1 MAVTVNDN
9 AKFRR
14 LWPQVESTE
23 IVQHVNGYSSRFDDL
38 AFRQSARPRPS
49 VDIAPNRGQRRDLR
63 QSLEDSGSADVAS
76 MKNAIRSAQ
85 RFDGLRPKKPVCIGD
100 HSKDRRSQNHHK
112 PILVPSQTAGNSKAI
127 LRRTPAGEVQ
137 IPPTEQ
143 NLVEVLR
150 RYWGYHQFRPRQ
162 ENVIRSLLAARDTC
176 VVMPTGGGKS
186 LCYQLPAVILGKT
199 AVVVSPLIAL
209 MQDQAAQLAQMGIPA
224 NVINSHQSPAERRH
238 VMEHATRGEYRLL
251 YLSPERLAAGNT
263 FEWLSKV
270 PVGFFA
276 VDEAHCISEWGHEFR
291 PDYRQLSRLRT
302 SFPQLPIAA
311 FTASA
316 TQQVRH
322 DILKQLQ
329 MRDPHLYIASFHRKN
344 LNYLVHECE
353 ARTQMELLSSAL
365 KHYAGESVIVY
376 SPTIRR
382 VEETVEYLEE
392 NGIAAVPY
400 HAKMEAP
407 MRRQNQERWMSDEVR
422 VLVGTIAFGL
432 GINKPAVRAVI
443 HLSLP
448 QSIEQYYQEAGRAGR
463 DGRPA
468 DCVLLWQKRDH
479 VLLEYFINKISDDA
493 ERERATVR
501 KRVISRFA
509 DSHGCRHRQ
518 ICQHFGESPKW
529 EKCGRC
535 DNCGVK
541 PEWLKNETYMPQVRD
556 RFSDV
561 NRGANLGSY
570 DYPRILPTDKPRAKV
585 APSGEANPQLADY
598 LREWRR
604 NMARENKVPA
614 YIVLHDSTLE
624 ELCRRRPKTLAE
636 LKQVGGIGEKK
647 AEVYGV
653 EILQALRNFG
663 EGARATQTASR
674 EPAPA
679 EQTLKLLNEGHS
691 FEEIARIRARQIS
704 TIVHTVAS
712 LIETGQVKLNSK
724 WISPDAQPLIEA
736 ACEKHGVEKLKD
748 IKEAVPPY
756 VSFEDIRLVVAHLRA
771 ENPVKCKTA

>member
-1 MAVTVNDN
+1 M
-9 AKFRR
+9 
-14 LWPQVESTE
+14 PESS
-23 IVQHVNGYSSRFDDL
+23 NL
-38 AFRQSARPRPS
+38 AEA
-49 VDIAPNRGQRRDLR
+49 
-63 QSLEDSGSADVAS
+63 
-76 MKNAIRSAQ
+76 
-85 RFDGLRPKKPVCIGD
+85 
-100 HSKDRRSQNHHK
+100 
-112 PILVPSQTAGNSKAI
+112 
-127 LRRTPAGEVQ
+127 
-137 IPPTEQ
+137 
-143 NLVEVLR
+143 LR
-150 RYWGYHQFRPRQ
+150 RYWGYHEFRPKQ
-162 ENVIRSLLAARDTC
+162 ESVIRSLLAAHDTC

-186 LCYQLPAVILGKT
+186 LCYQLPAVISGKT

-224 NVINSHQSPAERRH
+224 AAINSFQNSSERRL
-238 VMEHATRGEYRLL
+238 VMEKAARGDYRLL
-251 YLSPERLAAGNT
+251 YLSPERLAAENT
-263 FEWLSKV
+263 FDWLARV
-270 PVGFFA
+270 PVSFFA

-291 PDYRQLSRLRT
+291 PEYRQLSRLRER
-302 SFPQLPIAA
+302 FPKLPIAA

-316 TQQVRH
+316 TRQVRH

-344 LNYLVHECE
+344 LRYVVHECE
-353 ARTQMELLSSAL
+353 ARTQMELLSRAL
-365 KHYAGESVIVY
+365 RHYAGESVIVY

-392 NGIAAVPY
+392 SGIAAIPY

-479 VLLEYFINKISDDA
+479 ILLTYFINKISDDT
-493 ERERATVR
+493 ERERASDR

-509 DSHGCRHRQ
+509 DSHGCRQRQ
-518 ICQHFGESPKW
+518 ICQHFGETPKW
-529 EKCGRC
+529 EKCGGC
-535 DNCGVK
+535 DNCGAK
-541 PEWLKNETYMPQVRD
+541 PEWLKKEIVSVAVPEVARKTLFPPTPSPSFYTPLLSSERTSDKTREKPRVRD
-556 RFSDV
+556 S
-561 NRGANLGSY
+561 
-570 DYPRILPTDKPRAKV
+570 LPA
-585 APSGEANPQLADY
+585 EADPALAEY

-604 NMARENKVPA
+604 TMARENKVPA
-614 YIVLHDSTLE
+614 YIILHDSTLE
-624 ELCRRRPKTLAE
+624 ELCRRRPANFAE
-636 LKQVGGIGEKK
+636 LKQVAGIGEKK
-647 AEVYGV
+647 ADVYGA

-663 EGARATQTASR
+663 AGARAAPPVPGEST
-674 EPAPA
+674 PA
-679 EQTLKLLNEGHS
+679 EQTLRLLSEGRN

-704 TIVHTVAS
+704 TVVCTVAN
-712 LIETGQVKLNSK
+712 LIETGQVKLEAK

-736 ACEKHGVEKLKD
+736 ACLNQGVERLKD
-748 IKEAVPPY
+748 IKDALPPY

-771 ENPVKCKTA
+771 ENRVRARTA